1 MLVSMNFFS
10 EEALQVQYEIFSGCD
25 EAKWLGCFPLRVGK
39 KMMNLWCF
47 RFSMVIWSWFF
58 YIVLGCWLFLSH
70 SIAVRP
76 QSSWKL
82 SFSSEQCIGKGFF
95 FFFLFCVCVNTS
107 CILSHSAS
115 NIDPVKK
122 SDDKMFKVQSQQQ
135 SKLLY
140 SLWKISDPS
149 TPGVY
154 NTKIITVNATHFHW
168 LLTVLLKQPKPEWT
182 WSQSI
187 LLNGI
192 NYLFCSGWR
201 YVTAE
206 GREKAQLWCV
216 EGNKEW
222 SSANHMTVCD
232 PESVVC

>member
-1 MLVSMNFFS
+1 M
-10 EEALQVQYEIFSGCD
+10 LQVQYGDLILVLLHR
-25 EAKWLGCFPLRVGK
+25 LGMLVILVPLYCCTPSKFLKIVFFIWTVHRKRV
-39 KMMNLWCF
+39 F
-47 RFSMVIWSWFF
+47 
-58 YIVLGCWLFLSH
+58 
-70 SIAVRP
+70 
-76 QSSWKL
+76 
-82 SFSSEQCIGKGFF
+82 FF

-107 CILSHSAS
+107 CILSLSAS

-135 SKLLY
+135 LKLLY